1 MQVYKKRGSFNSKIL
16 IMVIILVILAGLA
29 GVGAYVIQTYTIQTV
44 YVDGNVHYTKE
55 EIQELVME
63 GPLGNNSLYLSMKYK
78 NKGMENIPFVDIMDV
93 SILSPDTI
101 RITVY
106 EKALAG
112 YVKFLNTYM
121 YFDKDGYVVESSSIR
136 TAGIPQITGL
146 TFDYVILGE
155 PLPVGDEEVFDRIL
169 DITML
174 LNKYELTADRI
185 YFHKLREVT
194 IYFGDVKVALGDEA
208 NTLEDKIML
217 LPDFLLNLEGR
228 SGTLQMETYN
238 SGNGQYT
245 FKPDE

>member
-1 MQVYKKRGSFNSKIL
+1 MQVYKERGRFKIKIL
-16 IMVIILVILAGLA
+16 IVVIILIVLAGLL
-29 GVGAYVIQTYTIQTV
+29 GVGANVIHTHTIQTV

-55 EIQELVME
+55 EIQALVME

-78 NKGMENIPFVDIMDV
+78 NKGMENIPFVDAMDV

-155 PLPVGDEEVFDRIL
+155 PLPVEDEEVFDRIL
-169 DITML
+169 DLTML

-185 YFHKLREVT
+185 YFHQLKDVT

-217 LPDFLLNLEGR
+217 LPDFLANLEGR
-228 SGTLQMETYN
+228 RGTLQMETYN
-238 SGNGQYT
+238 TGNGQYT